1 METLLPLIIQLVSG
15 ALGGNVAGSLLKNI
29 SLGTLGNSIAGAVG
43 GGLGGT
49 LLGPLLTGGAP
60 LIGAEGGLDVMSLV
74 SQLVSGG
81 AGGGLAT
88 VVVGLIR
95 SMLAK

>member
-49 LLGPLLTGGAP
+49 LLGPLLTCGAP
-60 LIGAEGGLDVMSLV
+60 LIGAEGGLDVMALV

>member
-49 LLGPLLTGGAP
+49 LHGPLLTGGAP
-60 LIGAEGGLDVMSLV
+60 LIGAEGGLDVMALV